1 MVMRGVIFVVLTI
14 AIPLFGCSWAPA
26 DRGAVTGSIV
36 LDGTPIEDG
45 LIVFVPSRG
54 NQGPTAGASVAKG
67 RYAIAAAKGPHVGWN
82 RVEIRASRKSGKKIA
97 KPFGQPTETIDD
109 FVEAVAERYNT
120 ASELEVDIQP
130 GMNTFDFQVHSQ

>member
-1 MVMRGVIFVVLTI
+1 M
-14 AIPLFGCSWAPA
+14 
-26 DRGAVTGSIV
+26 
-36 LDGTPIEDG
+36 
-45 LIVFVPSRG
+45 
-54 NQGPTAGASVAKG
+54 
-67 RYAIAAAKGPHVGWN
+67 GWN

>member
-1 MVMRGVIFVVLTI
+1 MRGLIFVALTI
-14 AIPLFGCSWAPA
+14 AIPLFGCSRAPA
-26 DRGAVTGSIV
+26 DRGAVMGSIV

-82 RVEIRASRKSGKKIA
+82 RVEIRASRKSGKKIE
-97 KPFGQPTETIDD
+97 KPLGQPTETIDE

-120 ASELEVDIQP
+120 ASQLEVDIQS
-130 GMNTFDFQVHSQ
+130 GVNTFDFQVHSQ